1 MVGELFADPSRT
13 QPNGQLL
20 TSYLIL
26 LPSCIKQK
34 KMKSKINQI
43 IAIARREVCR
53 MSSRRLYLLAVLIF
67 PVLSMLFF
75 TSIMKD
81 GVPTRLPIAVV
92 DLDQT
97 VISRKFVRNIN
108 VTQGTA
114 VVMHLN
120 SENEAMKELRKTHI
134 YGFVVLPKNMQA
146 DIMTS
151 RQPVVSYYYQNGFL
165 IAGGLVQNDL
175 TQMLHTLSAGIDL
188 QKREARGQS
197 EETLMASVQ
206 PIKFDAHML
215 FNPETNY
222 PVYVT
227 SIMLPIMLQLFILM
241 ITVYSI
247 GIEIKERTSHEWLK
261 MADKS
266 MVVALAGKLLPYTV
280 IFMVLMTFQNL
291 LLYRVLMVPLHVNIA
306 WMIFASGLFVLA
318 YQAIGVFFV
327 GLLPMMRLSLNLAG
341 FYGILALTLVGF
353 SFPVESM
360 SPVFQAWAGG
370 FPARHYMHIFQNQML
385 AGFEPYYALKSYI
398 FLMLFLL
405 LPFTILG
412 RLKSA
417 LIYQNF
423 IENIHKNDVP
433 A

>member
-1 MVGELFADPSRT
+1 
-13 QPNGQLL
+13 
-20 TSYLIL
+20 
-26 LPSCIKQK
+26 
-34 KMKSKINQI
+34 MKSKINQI
-43 IAIARREVCR
+43 IAISRREVYR
-53 MSSRRLYLLAVLIF
+53 MSSRWLYLLAVLVF
-67 PVLSMLFF
+67 PVLSILFF

-97 VISRKFVRNIN
+97 VTSRKFVRNIDA
-108 VTQGTA
+108 TQGTA

-120 SENEAMKELRKTHI
+120 SENEAIKELRKTNI

-175 TQMLHTLSAGIDL
+175 TQMLHILAAGIDL
-188 QKREARGQS
+188 QKREAMGQS

-261 MADKS
+261 MANKS

-291 LLYRVLMVPLHVNIA
+291 LLYRVLMVPLNVNMA
-306 WMIFASGLFVLA
+306 WMILASGLFVLA

-353 SFPVESM
+353 SFPAESM

-423 IENIHKNDVP
+423 IENIHRNDVP

>member
-1 MVGELFADPSRT
+1 
-13 QPNGQLL
+13 
-20 TSYLIL
+20 
-26 LPSCIKQK
+26 
-34 KMKSKINQI
+34 MKSILNRI
-43 IAIARREVCR
+43 FAIARREVDR
-53 MSSRRLYLLAVLIF
+53 ISSRRLYLLAVLVF
-67 PVLSMLFF
+67 PVLSILFF

-97 VISRKFVRNIN
+97 LTSRKFVRNIN

-114 VVMHLN
+114 VVMQLN
-120 SENEAMKELRKTHI
+120 SENEAMKELRKTNI

-188 QKREARGQS
+188 QKREAMGQS

-247 GIEIKERTSHEWLK
+247 GIEIKEHSSREWLK

-266 MVVALAGKLLPYTV
+266 IVVALAGKLLPYTI
-280 IFMVLMTFQNL
+280 IFLVLMTFQNL
-291 LLYRVLMVPLHVNIA
+291 LLYRVLMVPLNVNMG

-327 GLLPMMRLSLNLAG
+327 GLLPLMRHSLNLAA

-353 SFPVESM
+353 SFPAESM
-360 SPVFQAWAGG
+360 HPVFQAWAGG

-385 AGFEPYYALKSYI
+385 AGFEPYYALKSYV

-423 IENIHKNDVP
+423 IEDIHKNEVLT
-433 A
+433 

>member
-1 MVGELFADPSRT
+1 
-13 QPNGQLL
+13 
-20 TSYLIL
+20 
-26 LPSCIKQK
+26 
-34 KMKSKINQI
+34 MKSTMNRIF
-43 IAIARREVCR
+43 AIARREVYR
-53 MSSRRLYLLAVLIF
+53 MSSRRLYLLAVLVF
-67 PVLSMLFF
+67 PVLSILFF

-97 VISRKFVRNIN
+97 LTSRKFVRNIDA
-108 VTQGTA
+108 TQGSA

-120 SENEAMKELRKTHI
+120 SENEAMKELRKTNI

-188 QKREARGQS
+188 QKREAMGQS

-247 GIEIKERTSHEWLK
+247 GIEIKERSSREWLK

-266 MVVALAGKLLPYTV
+266 MVVAIAGKLLPYTV

-291 LLYRVLMVPLHVNIA
+291 LLYRVLMVPLNVNMG

-327 GLLPMMRLSLNLAG
+327 GLLPLMRHSLNLAA

-353 SFPVESM
+353 SFPAESM

-370 FPARHYMHIFQNQML
+370 FPARHYMHIFQDQML
-385 AGFEPYYALKSYI
+385 AGFEPYYALKSYV

-412 RLKSA
+412 RLNSA

-423 IENIHKNDVP
+423 IENIHKNNVP
-433 A
+433 VKYHAGTQ

>member
-1 MVGELFADPSRT
+1 
-13 QPNGQLL
+13 
-20 TSYLIL
+20 
-26 LPSCIKQK
+26 
-34 KMKSKINQI
+34 MKSILNRI
-43 IAIARREVCR
+43 FAIARREVYR
-53 MSSRRLYLLAVLIF
+53 MSSRRLYLLAVLVF
-67 PVLSMLFF
+67 PVLSILFF

-97 VISRKFVRNIN
+97 LTSRKFVRNIN

-120 SENEAMKELRKTHI
+120 SENEAMKELRKANI
-134 YGFVVLPKNMQA
+134 YGFVVLPKNLQA

-188 QKREARGQS
+188 QKREAMGQS
-197 EETLMASVQ
+197 EETLMANVQ

-227 SIMLPIMLQLFILM
+227 SIMLPIMLQLFILI

-247 GIEIKERTSHEWLK
+247 GIEIKERSSREWLK

-266 MVVALAGKLLPYTV
+266 IVVALAGKLLPYTI
-280 IFMVLMTFQNL
+280 IFLVLMTFQNL
-291 LLYRVLMVPLHVNIA
+291 LLYRVLMVPLNVNMG

-327 GLLPMMRLSLNLAG
+327 GLLPLMRHSLNLAA

-353 SFPVESM
+353 SFPAESM

-385 AGFEPYYALKSYI
+385 AGFEPYYALKSYV
-398 FLMLFLL
+398 FLTLFLL

-423 IENIHKNDVP
+423 IENIHRNDVP

>member
-1 MVGELFADPSRT
+1 
-13 QPNGQLL
+13 
-20 TSYLIL
+20 
-26 LPSCIKQK
+26 
-34 KMKSKINQI
+34 MKSKINQI
-43 IAIARREVCR
+43 LAIARREVYR
-53 MSSRRLYLLAVLIF
+53 MSSRRLYLLAVLVF
-67 PVLSMLFF
+67 PVLSILFF

-97 VISRKFVRNIN
+97 SISRKFVRNIDA
-108 VTQGTA
+108 TQGTA

-120 SENEAMKELRKTHI
+120 SENEAMKELRKTTI
-134 YGFVVLPKNMQA
+134 YGFVVFPKNMQA
-146 DIMTS
+146 DILTS

-175 TQMLHTLSAGIDL
+175 AQMLHTLAAGIDL
-188 QKREARGQS
+188 QKREAMGQS

-215 FNPETNY
+215 FNPETSY

-247 GIEIKERTSHEWLK
+247 GIEIKERSSREWLR

-291 LLYRVLMVPLHVNIA
+291 LLYRVLMVPLNVNMG

-327 GLLPMMRLSLNLAG
+327 GLLPLMRHSLNLAA

-353 SFPVESM
+353 SFPAECM

-385 AGFEPYYALKSYI
+385 AGFEPHYALKSYV

-423 IENIHKNDVP
+423 IENIDINDDP
-433 A
+433 AKYYAETQ